1 MDFWRRISQRAWLL
15 GVLAGVLLLGV
26 GAGLGQLE
34 AVRTKAVMV
43 CLECIGSG

>member
-1 MDFWRRISQRAWLL
+1 MDLLMRISQRAWVQ

-43 CLECIGSG
+43 CLECIGIG